1 MFSSFWVELSFLHD
15 LHGGAFEVPST
26 GLLVLPRD
34 PTAGVMVHLE
44 LFPERLRGS
53 AKDDDT

>member
-1 MFSSFWVELSFLHD
+1 MFSGFWVEFSFLHD

-26 GLLVLPRD
+26 CLLVLPRD

-44 LFPERLRGS
+44 LFPESLRGS
-53 AKDDDT
+53 TKDDIS